1 MASMESILGRNKQ
14 EKRFLQMFGED
25 VLEGGPKRKHNSGV
39 VFKDKQFDQRG
50 EMRKKKSLLLD
61 LTISSLKMHRLVE
74 FLFEP

>member
-25 VLEGGPKRKHNSGV
+25 VLEGGPKRKHNSGA

-50 EMRKKKSLLLD
+50 EMQKQTVLLD

>member
-25 VLEGGPKRKHNSGV
+25 VLEGEPKRKHNSGV

-50 EMRKKKSLLLD
+50 EMQKNALLLD
-61 LTISSLKMHRLVE
+61 LAISSLKMHRLFE

>member
-1 MASMESILGRNKQ
+1 MGSKIMASMESILGRNKQ

-50 EMRKKKSLLLD
+50 AMQKKNVAAGPHHF
-61 LTISSLKMHRLVE
+61 I
-74 FLFEP
+74 FENAPII